1 MAHAVIVAADD
12 SLPPASGTLEEARW
26 PDLELSRWE
35 ETRST
40 LHLWSQIIGKVR
52 LALEPMANHWWQVP
66 FYLTARGFTTSLMHA
81 GNWGLEIEFDLFDD
95 ALLFRRSDG
104 QIVVMSLEPRTV
116 ADFYRTVVDTLD
128 TLDVSVTFMPRPVEM
143 AVAIPFAEDTQ
154 HFEYEPDAARRYWTA
169 LVCAHRVMVQFR
181 AEYLGKASPVHLFWG
196 SNDLAVTRFSGRTA
210 PPHPGGAP
218 NVSARVERLAYS
230 HECSSCGF
238 WPGGSAEGSFYSYAY
253 PQPAGFPDWP
263 IEPAGA
269 YFDHELGEFILP
281 YREVR
286 HSADPEAL
294 LLQFFQ
300 STYEAAADLAG
311 WDRRSLEFIP

>member
-1 MAHAVIVAADD
+1 M
-12 SLPPASGTLEEARW
+12 GW
-26 PDLELSRWE
+26 PDLELSRWD

-81 GNWGLEIEFDLFDD
+81 GQWGLDIEFDFFDD

-104 QIVVMSLEPRTV
+104 QTVVMSLEPRTV
-116 ADFYRTVVDTLD
+116 ADFYGTVLD
-128 TLDVSVTFMPRPVEM
+128 TLDALDVPVVMMPRPVEM

-154 HFEYEPDAARRYWTA
+154 HFKYEPDAARRYWTA
-169 LVCAHRVMVQFR
+169 LVCAHHVMVQFR

-253 PQPAGFPDWP
+253 PQPPGFPDWP
-263 IEPAGA
+263 IEPAAA

-281 YREVR
+281 YRDVR